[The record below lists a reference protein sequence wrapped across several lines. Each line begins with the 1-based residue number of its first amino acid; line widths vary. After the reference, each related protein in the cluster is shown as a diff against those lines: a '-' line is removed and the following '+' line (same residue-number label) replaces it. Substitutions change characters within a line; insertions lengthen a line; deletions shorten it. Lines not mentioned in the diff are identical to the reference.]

1 MGCMSKNFGKAFVFG
16 DNITTDALAPG
27 TYMKVP
33 LAELAAHCLESIDT
47 DFARDVKRGD
57 IVIGGDNFGM
67 GSSREQAVMALRE
80 LGIGFVVAKSFAGL
94 FFRNCI
100 NLGLA
105 PLVCAEAPKIE
116 AGDEL
121 CCDAS
126 AGTIENKT
134 KNERYA
140 CEPIPPHL
148 MAMLSD
154 GGLLPHLM
162 KRRDSMAARAI

>member
-1 MGCMSKNFGKAFVFG
+1 MSKNFGKAFVFG

-27 TYMKVP
+27 AYMKVP
-33 LAELAAHCLESIDT
+33 LAELAAHCLESIDAT
-47 DFARDVKRGD
+47 FAHEVKRGD
-57 IVIGGDNFGM
+57 IVVGGENFGM

-105 PLVCAEAPKIE
+105 PLVCTDAAKIR

-121 CCDAS
+121 HCDAS
-126 AGTIENKT
+126 AGTIENETQK
-134 KNERYA
+134 EHYA
-140 CEPIPPHL
+140 CEPIPSHL

-162 KRRDSMAARAI
+162 KRRGT

>member
-1 MGCMSKNFGKAFVFG
+1 MSKHVGKAFVFG

-27 TYMKVP
+27 VYMKVP

-47 DFARDVKRGD
+47 HFARDVKSGD
-57 IVIGGDNFGM
+57 VVVGGENFGM

-80 LGIGFVVAKSFAGL
+80 LGVGYVIATSFAGL

-105 PLVCAEAPKIE
+105 PLVCAETSKILS
-116 AGDEL
+116 GDEL
-121 CCDAS
+121 CCDAV

-134 KNERYA
+134 KNERYT
-140 CEPIPPHL
+140 CEPIPAHL
-148 MAMLSD
+148 MAMLND
-154 GGLLPHLM
+154 GGLLPHLIS
-162 KRRDSMAARAI
+162 RRGHGAVPPLN

>member
-1 MGCMSKNFGKAFVFG
+1 M
-16 DNITTDALAPG
+16 
-27 TYMKVP
+27 
-33 LAELAAHCLESIDT
+33 
-47 DFARDVKRGD
+47 
-57 IVIGGDNFGM
+57 
-67 GSSREQAVMALRE
+67 AVMALRE

-105 PLVCAEAPKIE
+105 PLVCAEVAKI
-116 AGDEL
+116 AVGDEIR
-121 CCDAS
+121 CDAV

-140 CEPIPPHL
+140 CEAIPPHL

-154 GGLLPHLM
+154 GGLLAHLL
-162 KRRDSMAARAI
+162 KRRIYTSTLP